1 MGQGA
6 AIIFATLFKC
16 DIGQAQ
22 GAASNAIEN
31 NFIFALMPVITGA
44 MKLYDILTTIDG
56 AIDAYDEGGFAALA
70 QYGMDEGSTR
80 LLMGSSMKIVGNMV
94 SKARAAVRDT
104 FKASSSG
111 ASSSTSSATSSSAK
125 AAKDVPV
132 SEGKVKWT
140 DESAHMSGKAK
151 QYNDSATGA
160 RSNAAS
166 QKGQAPTLSYNK
178 NSGQPGQV
186 RFDGLDNGVLVDRKI
201 SIVTTDKAKNQAL
214 RQSAALRQNNMTA
227 RWEVP
232 DTKQLERATKMLKDL
247 NINNIT
253 VKIVK

>member
-1 MGQGA
+1 MIA
-6 AIIFATLFKC
+6 
-16 DIGQAQ
+16 
-22 GAASNAIEN
+22 
-31 NFIFALMPVITGA
+31 GA
-44 MKLYDILTTIDG
+44 MKLYDILTTIKG
-56 AIDAYDEGGFAALA
+56 AIEAYDEGGPKALVK
-70 QYGMDEGSTR
+70 YGMEEASIN
-80 LLMGSSMKIVGNMV
+80 LLMSSSMKIVGKMV
-94 SKARAAVRDT
+94 SKARAAVKDT

-111 ASSSTSSATSSSAK
+111 GSSSASSSAK
-125 AAKDVPV
+125 AAKDVPM

-160 RSNAAS
+160 RSNTAS

-178 NSGQPGQV
+178 DSGKLGQV

-214 RQSAALRQNNMTA
+214 RQSAALMQNNMTA

-232 DTKQLERATKMLKDL
+232 DTKKLERATKMLKDL